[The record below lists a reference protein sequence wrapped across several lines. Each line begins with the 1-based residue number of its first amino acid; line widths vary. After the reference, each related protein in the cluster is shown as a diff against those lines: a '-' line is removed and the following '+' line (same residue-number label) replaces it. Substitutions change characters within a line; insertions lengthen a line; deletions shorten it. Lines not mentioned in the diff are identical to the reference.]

1 MYIFIIF
8 FGGMKSAKARAFEW
22 TFNTWPRPTQHADEV
37 TGRPQSLVRQWVTE
51 RRNQREGGQKV
62 GCQPTWR
69 ALIKPPSE
77 WPTSSN
83 QHQQLTERIRP
94 WRRGTSVCLFFF
106 FGLMDSCR
114 DFKQVGYAITTP
126 HQQMDK
132 LLKESSPLHNQDRY
146 TELNRFFSFHFLD
159 QIYFWFSF

>member
-1 MYIFIIF
+1 MEW
-8 FGGMKSAKARAFEW
+8 KAPKHARSSELS
-22 TFNTWPRPTQHADEV
+22 TPGPGQLNTQTRLRVDHSRLFASESPNDV
-37 TGRPQSLVRQWVTE
+37 TKGR
-51 RRNQREGGQKV
+51 GGQKV